1 MSKKTIWI
9 TGGSTGIGKAL
20 AIKFASK
27 GWNVAVSARR
37 EELLKELSNTYENI
51 SAFPLDVTDKL
62 KCEEVFNQIK
72 NKFQDID
79 ICFFSTGT
87 WDPKKEK
94 DIEFK
99 EMLIINFWAS
109 WCEPCKKE
117 IPELNSFN
125 ESLDKDN
132 NIRLI
137 GVAIDDINEV
147 MSFTK
152 EIPILY
158 SNLTDEKNGFLLSR
172 HFDNDKG
179 VLPFT
184 VVVDKS
190 YQVLHKFYGE
200 ITEKDLLN
208 VVK

>member
-1 MSKKTIWI
+1 MKKLLII
-9 TGGSTGIGKAL
+9 LLISLAFIIGIGTNIFINSSGEPQIAGSGSESVMDLPFMIENEGK
-20 AIKFASK
+20 
-27 GWNVAVSARR
+27 VS
-37 EELLKELSNTYENI
+37 LN
-51 SAFPLDVTDKL
+51 
-62 KCEEVFNQIK
+62 
-72 NKFQDID
+72 
-79 ICFFSTGT
+79 
-87 WDPKKEK
+87 

-125 ESLDKDN
+125 ASLDRDN
-132 NIRLI
+132 NTRLI
-137 GVAIDDINEV
+137 GVAIDDMDEV
-147 MSFTK
+147 ISFTN
-152 EIPILY
+152 EIPISY

-172 HFDNDKG
+172 HFGNDKG

-184 VVVDKS
+184 VVVDKN
-190 YQVLHKFYGE
+190 YQILHKFYGE